1 MSTKVA
7 ESTGYVPNIQMSA
20 FGYVMAGLI
29 AVIMLPVLPIIA
41 LAWVL
46 WRVFVAEE
54 PVESRYE
61 SWRNERGR
69 RPRAGSAEEVEE
81 ELEDDE
87 ADSEADA
94 EAEAEA

>member
-1 MSTKVA
+1 MSTKVG

-20 FGYVMAGLI
+20 FGYVMAALLV
-29 AVIMLPVLPIIA
+29 VIMLPVLPIIVV
-41 LAWVL
+41 AWVL
-46 WRVFVAEE
+46 WRAFVAEE

-69 RPRAGSAEEVEE
+69 RPRAGAADEVEE
-81 ELEDDE
+81 ELETEDAGEDE
-87 ADSEADA
+87 A